1 MLTEPLSS
9 VDAAWLHMEHP
20 SNLMMVTG
28 VLTFD
33 EPLDFE
39 LLTRVVGDGLLRYP
53 RFRQRVVEPRL
64 PLGSPRWELDTDF
77 DVKAHIHRVAL
88 PGRGDQRAL
97 QDLVSDLMSTP
108 LDFSKPLWQFHL
120 VEGYGEGC
128 AVLMRLHHSIADG
141 IALISVLLSL
151 TDQAEPEAAPARS
164 APEPPHGWQRLGV
177 MSESFLGPAMDAL
190 KRTFAD
196 GFGEG
201 SPAGARGAK
210 PRKGKGSSLASAL
223 LEPAAAAM
231 TRAVHATETLLHDGL
246 EWVSH
251 PEHALA
257 LVQKAAG
264 GADALGK
271 LLLMSPDPKTVFKG
285 PLGVAKRAAWSEPI
299 PLEDVKMVGRA
310 LGATINDVLLA
321 SATGALRRYLANG
334 EGEPLYDLEVRAIVP
349 VNLRPTQTRVELG
362 NRFGLVFLPLPIGLE
377 DPLDRLYE
385 LKQRMDD
392 IKRSPEAVVAFGLLG
407 AIGMAP
413 TEIEH
418 LVLNVFGTRGT
429 AVMTNVPGPKQ
440 PISLAGKRIRS
451 QMFWV
456 PQSGRLGLG
465 LSILSYAGEVSIG
478 VATDAGLVPDPE
490 KLIAHFHAEFDEL
503 LSIVRREQASTRTRP
518 GESVTAGEAAGAVA
532 PGPPGPPRKGR
543 GRPPAA
549 KARPAPRKATGTRTS
564 PKGAPPKAP
573 PRVPARKASP
583 GRPARQR

>member
-39 LLTRVVGDGLLRYP
+39 QLTRVVGDGLLRYP
-53 RFRQRVVEPRL
+53 RFRQRVVEPRM
-64 PLGSPRWELDTDF
+64 PLGSPRWELDPDF
-77 DVKAHIHRVAL
+77 DLKAHIHRVAL
-88 PGRGDQRAL
+88 PAPGDQRAL

-108 LDFSKPLWQFHL
+108 LDFSKALWQFHL
-120 VEGYGEGC
+120 VEGYGKGC

-151 TDQAEPEAAPARS
+151 TDQAEPEASPPPP
-164 APEPPHGWQRLGV
+164 APEPPHGWQRVGA
-177 MSESFLGPAMDAL
+177 MSESFLGPAMEAL
-190 KRTFAD
+190 KRTFV
-196 GFGEG
+196 EG
-201 SPAGARGAK
+201 HGAGAGAGAHGAK
-210 PRKGKGSSLASAL
+210 PRKGKGKGKSLADTL
-223 LEPAAAAM
+223 LEPAAAAV

-246 EWVSH
+246 EWLTH

-321 SATGALRRYLANG
+321 AATGALRRYLAH
-334 EGEPLYDLEVRAIVP
+334 GEPLYDLEVRAIVP

-362 NRFGLVFLPLPIGLE
+362 NRFGLVFVPLPIGLE

-490 KLIAHFHAEFDEL
+490 KLVAHFEAEFDEL
-503 LSIVRREQASTRTRP
+503 LSIVRREQSAPRP
-518 GESVTAGEAAGAVA
+518 EPTAAGPATAVA

-543 GRPPAA
+543 GRPPGA

-564 PKGAPPKAP
+564 PRGAPPKAP
-573 PRVPARKASP
+573 PRAPVRKAAR
-583 GRPARQR
+583 GRPARPR